1 MTDDQGRDAPSPW
14 TIPAGGWWAALKRT
28 QKEMGDDNV
37 GLIAAGTAF
46 YAFASIVPIL
56 GAVVLSYGLF
66 ASPETVRADIES
78 LFASLPADAA
88 SIIRDQLTTVM
99 TTEGGKKGFGLV
111 IALALALYGGTKAAS
126 AIVTALNVAY
136 EQKEDRGIVKLY
148 LLYFTIV
155 VGAVLLVLGAI
166 ASTAVLAFLNS
177 LLPDLSGFA
186 VVAIRLLSYAVIA
199 ALAVTAGAA
208 LYRYGP
214 NRANAQWAWLTPG
227 SAIAT
232 ALWLAGTALFGLYV
246 SNFAD
251 YGATYGS
258 LSAVIVLLTWLW
270 LSAYVY
276 LFGAELN
283 SELERQ
289 TRRDTTTGAER
300 PMGARGAVAADTV
313 AEGTRAGEE
322 RPDGGEDAGAGGSTA
337 RLRGAGD
344 RRGGPGVATTALGL
358 RTAGRMTGAKPGLAP
373 TLLTAVGLS
382 RLGRGG
388 RGTGAAL
395 VAAGAVLAWAGRK
408 KPKPKARKKAAPA
421 VRP

>member
-1 MTDDQGRDAPSPW
+1 MTDSKSGEGQGRDAPSPW
-14 TIPAGGWWAALKRT
+14 KMPAGGWWAALKRT

-56 GAVVLSYGLF
+56 AAIVLSYGLF
-66 ASPETVRADIES
+66 ADPQTVRSHVEG
-78 LFASLPADAA
+78 LFASLPQDAA

-111 IALALALYGGTKAAS
+111 VALALALYGGTKAAS
-126 AIVTALNVAY
+126 AIVTALNIAY
-136 EQKEDRGIVKLY
+136 EQKETRGIVKLY

-155 VGAVLLVLGAI
+155 IGAVLLVFGAI
-166 ASTAVLAFLNS
+166 TSTTVLAFLDS
-177 LLPDLSGFA
+177 LLPNLGGVGKFF
-186 VVAIRLLSYAVIA
+186 IRILSYALIA
-199 ALAVTAGAA
+199 GLAVTAGAC

-214 NRANAQWAWLTPG
+214 NRENAKWAWLTPG

-232 ALWLAGTALFGLYV
+232 LLWLIGTALFGLYV
-246 SNFAD
+246 SNFAN

-289 TRRDTTTGAER
+289 TRRDTTTGAEK
-300 PMGARGAVAADTV
+300 PMGARGATAADEV
-313 AEGTRAGEE
+313 AEGDEAGEE
-322 RPDGGEDAGAGGSTA
+322 RRDGSARPARARPASGG
-337 RLRGAGD
+337 
-344 RRGGPGVATTALGL
+344 GVVPAAIGL
-358 RTAGRMTGAKPGLAP
+358 RTAGRVTGHKPGLAP

-388 RGTGAAL
+388 NAVGMSL
-395 VAAGAVLAWAGRK
+395 VAAGAALAWLGRD
-408 KPKPKARKKAAPA
+408 KPKPKARKRAAPA

>member
-1 MTDDQGRDAPSPW
+1 MTDRAKDPAGRDAPSPFSM
-14 TIPAGGWWAALKRT
+14 PAGGWWAVLKRT

-46 YAFASIVPIL
+46 YAFSSIIPVL
-56 GAVVLSYGLF
+56 AAVVLSYGLF
-66 ASPETVRADIES
+66 AAQDTVISNIQS
-78 LFASLPADAA
+78 LFSSLPREAA
-88 SIIRDQLTTVM
+88 SVIQDQLLTVVR
-99 TTEGGKKGFGLV
+99 TQGSKKGVGLLV
-111 IALALALYGGTKAAS
+111 ALALALYGGTKAAS

-136 EQKEDRGIVKLY
+136 EEKETRGTVKLY

-155 VGAVLLVLGAI
+155 IGAVALVLGAI
-166 ASTAVLAFLNS
+166 ASTAVLAFLTD
-177 LLPDLSGFA
+177 LVPDLGGVGA
-186 VVAIRLLSYAVIA
+186 WIVRLLSYALIA

-214 NRANAQWAWLTPG
+214 NRADAKWAWLTPG

-232 ALWLAGTALFGLYV
+232 ALWLVATALFGLYV
-246 SNFAD
+246 SNFGN

-289 TRRDTTTGAER
+289 TEADTTTGAEK

-313 AEGTRAGEE
+313 AGREA
-322 RPDGGEDAGAGGSTA
+322 PA
-337 RLRGAGD
+337 REA
-344 RRGGPGVATTALGL
+344 GGPGAAATAIGL
-358 RTAGRMTGAKPGLAP
+358 RAASRVTGRKAGLAP
-373 TLLTAVGLS
+373 TLLTAFGLS

-388 RGTGAAL
+388 RGLGLGL
-395 VAAGAVLAWAGRK
+395 VAAGAAMAWLGRD
-408 KPKPKARKKAAPA
+408 KPKPKARSKAAPA
-421 VRP
+421 RRP

>member
-1 MTDDQGRDAPSPW
+1 MTDHRGRDARSPW
-14 TIPAGGWWAALKRT
+14 ALPAGGWWDALKRT

-46 YAFASIVPIL
+46 YAFSSIIPIL
-56 GAVVLSYGLF
+56 GAVVLSYGLI
-66 ASPETVRADIES
+66 AEPETVRRNVEG
-78 LFASLPADAA
+78 LFASLPREAA
-88 SIIRDQLTTVM
+88 SIIRDQLLTVM
-99 TTEGGKKGFGLV
+99 RTEGGKKGLGLI
-111 IALALALYGGTKAAS
+111 IALALALFGGTKAAS

-136 EQKEDRGIVKLY
+136 EQKETRGAIKLY

-155 VGAVLLVLGAI
+155 LGAVVLVMGAI
-166 ASTAVLAFLNS
+166 ASTAVLAFLDD
-177 LLPDLSGFA
+177 LVPDLGGA
-186 VVAIRLLSYAVIA
+186 GVVVIRLLSYSAIA
-199 ALAVTAGAA
+199 ALAVSAGAC
-208 LYRYGP
+208 LFRYGP
-214 NRANAQWAWLTPG
+214 DRQNAAWAWLTPG

-232 ALWLAGTALFGLYV
+232 LLWLAGTALFGLYV

-289 TRRDTTTGAER
+289 TARDTTSGAER

-313 AEGTRAGEE
+313 AGEGEATDRTGTVGRDPGPR
-322 RPDGGEDAGAGGSTA
+322 RPGQAESIAATA
-337 RLRGAGD
+337 MGLRGAS
-344 RRGGPGVATTALGL
+344 RVT
-358 RTAGRMTGAKPGLAP
+358 GRKVGLAP

-388 RGTGAAL
+388 RGAGLGL
-395 VAAGAVLAWAGRK
+395 VAAGAALAWLGRD
-408 KPKPKARKKAAPA
+408 KPKPKARKKAAPS

>member
-1 MTDDQGRDAPSPW
+1 MTDSKSGGGQGRDAPSPW
-14 TIPAGGWWAALKRT
+14 KMPAGGWWAALKRT

-46 YAFASIVPIL
+46 YAFASIIPVL

-66 ASPETVRADIES
+66 ASQERVVADIES
-78 LFASLPADAA
+78 LFASLPREAA
-88 SIIRDQLTTVM
+88 SVIQDQLLTVVR
-99 TTEGGKKGFGLV
+99 TEGGKQGIGLV
-111 IALALALYGGTKAAS
+111 VALALALYGGTKAAS
-126 AIVTALNVAY
+126 AIVTALNIAY
-136 EQKEDRGIVKLY
+136 EQKETRGIVKLY
-148 LLYFTIV
+148 LLYFAIV
-155 VGAVLLVLGAI
+155 IGAVVLVLGAI
-166 ASTAVLAFLNS
+166 ASTTVLAFLDS
-177 LLPDLSGFA
+177 LLPNLGGAGKF
-186 VVAIRLLSYAVIA
+186 VIRLLSYALIA
-199 ALAVTAGAA
+199 ALAVTAGAC

-214 NRANAQWAWLTPG
+214 NRENAKWAWLTPG

-232 ALWLAGTALFGLYV
+232 LLWLVGTALFGLYV
-246 SNFAD
+246 SNFAN

-289 TRRDTTTGAER
+289 TQRDTTTGAEK
-300 PMGARGAVAADTV
+300 PMGARGATAADTV
-313 AEGTRAGEE
+313 AEGDEAGEE
-322 RPDGGEDAGAGGSTA
+322 RRDGSARPARARQASGGV
-337 RLRGAGD
+337 
-344 RRGGPGVATTALGL
+344 GVVPAAIGL
-358 RTAGRMTGAKPGLAP
+358 RTAGRVTGHKPGLAP

-388 RGTGAAL
+388 NAVGAAL
-395 VAAGAVLAWAGRK
+395 VAAGAALAWLGRD
-408 KPKPKARKKAAPA
+408 KPKPKARKEAVPA

>member
-1 MTDDQGRDAPSPW
+1 MTDRAKDPAGRNAPSPFSM
-14 TIPAGGWWAALKRT
+14 PAGGWWAVLKRT

-46 YAFASIVPIL
+46 YAFSSIIPVL
-56 GAVVLSYGLF
+56 AAVVLSYGLF
-66 ASPETVRADIES
+66 AARETVVSDIQA
-78 LFASLPADAA
+78 LFSSLPREAA
-88 SIIRDQLTTVM
+88 SVIQDQLLTVVR
-99 TTEGGKKGFGLV
+99 TEGDKKGIGLV
-111 IALALALYGGTKAAS
+111 VALALALYGGTKAAS

-136 EQKEDRGIVKLY
+136 DEKETRSTVKLY

-155 VGAVLLVLGAI
+155 IGAVVLVLGAI
-166 ASTAVLAFLNS
+166 ASTAVLAFLT
-177 LLPDLSGFA
+177 DLVPNLGGVGA
-186 VVAIRLLSYAVIA
+186 WIVRLLSYALIA

-214 NRANAQWAWLTPG
+214 NRADAKWAWLTPG

-232 ALWLAGTALFGLYV
+232 ALWLVATALFGLYV
-246 SNFAD
+246 SKFGD

-289 TRRDTTTGAER
+289 TAADTTAGADK

-313 AEGTRAGEE
+313 ARASSA
-322 RPDGGEDAGAGGSTA
+322 RSSGS
-337 RLRGAGD
+337 
-344 RRGGPGVATTALGL
+344 GVASAAIGL
-358 RTAGRMTGAKPGLAP
+358 RAASRVTGRKAGLAP
-373 TLLTAVGLS
+373 TLLTAFGLS

-388 RGTGAAL
+388 RGVGLGL
-395 VAAGAVLAWAGRK
+395 VAAGAAMAWLGRD
-408 KPKPKARKKAAPA
+408 KPKPRARARAEPA
-421 VRP
+421 RRP

>member
-1 MTDDQGRDAPSPW
+1 M
-14 TIPAGGWWAALKRT
+14 PAGGWWAALKRT
-28 QKEMGDDNV
+28 GKEMGDDNV

-46 YAFASIVPIL
+46 YAFSSIIPIL

-66 ASPETVRADIES
+66 ASQETVVSNIEA
-78 LFASLPADAA
+78 LFSSLPREAA
-88 SIIRDQLTTVM
+88 SVIQDQLLTVVQ
-99 TTEGGKKGFGLV
+99 TEGGKKGLGLLV
-111 IALALALYGGTKAAS
+111 ALALALYGGTKAAS
-126 AIVTALNVAY
+126 AIVTALNIAY
-136 EQKEDRGIVKLY
+136 EQKETRGTVKLY

-155 VGAVLLVLGAI
+155 IGAVLLVLGAI
-166 ASTAVLAFLNS
+166 ASTAVLAFLDG
-177 LLPDLSGFA
+177 LLPSLGG
-186 VVAIRLLSYAVIA
+186 VGRWAIRLLSYAVIG

-214 NRANAQWAWLTPG
+214 NRADAKWSWLTPG

-232 ALWLAGTALFGLYV
+232 LLWLIGTALFGLYV

-270 LSAYVY
+270 LTAYVY

-289 TRRDTTTGAER
+289 TARDTTTGAER

-313 AEGTRAGEE
+313 AGEGGS
-322 RPDGGEDAGAGGSTA
+322 AGGS
-337 RLRGAGD
+337 GKGGSG
-344 RRGGPGVATTALGL
+344 RGGDGRSGDGGGSGSGGGVASTAIGL
-358 RTAGRMTGAKPGLAP
+358 RTAGRVAGRKPGLAP

-382 RLGRGG
+382 RLGKGG
-388 RGTGAAL
+388 NAVGAAL
-395 VAAGAVLAWAGRK
+395 VAAGAALAWFGRD
-408 KPKPKARKKAAPA
+408 KPKPKSKAGKQAKPGVGPAARP
-421 VRP
+421 